1 MNTTSKCSDN
11 LNKEVLRLFELNV
24 LNYKCQPMQSQLL
37 TADLQYFLSGKTAVS
52 SAEITTQQQQN
63 CEVHLVFL

>member
-1 MNTTSKCSDN
+1 
-11 LNKEVLRLFELNV
+11 
-24 LNYKCQPMQSQLL
+24 MQSQLL